1 MFSNTDG
8 LPKALAK
15 RTSLLSDLSC
25 ILSHQA
31 CVETPIFSLKII
43 WGWCHLE
50 WCQKVKPTSVKHVS
64 ACQLWWQK
72 SVLHCEIS
80 AEADSQ
86 YYSCINLC
94 HFSMSVNSLVPSVHE
109 IQNAFWHSW
118 SVTANYCC
126 MNTIMVLH
134 SCHCWFCSKTEASY
148 FVTAPNIRTKKC
160 LCSTC
165 FILNFH
171 QTGRPDMSHESTT
184 FSSFM
189 I

>member
-1 MFSNTDG
+1 MCSNTDG
-8 LPKALAK
+8 VPKALAK

-31 CVETPIFSLKII
+31 CETHIFSLKII

-50 WCQKVKPTSVKHVS
+50 WCQKSNKPVLNICLHASCGDKSQSYIVRYQLRLIASITHALTFVTSPCRSTVWPLCTWNSK
-64 ACQLWWQK
+64 
-72 SVLHCEIS
+72 
-80 AEADSQ
+80 
-86 YYSCINLC
+86 CILT
-94 HFSMSVNSLVPSVHE
+94 FR
-109 IQNAFWHSW
+109 

-126 MNTIMVLH
+126 MNTITVLH
-134 SCHCWFCSKTEASY
+134 SCHCWFCSKTEGSY

-165 FILNFH
+165 LILNFH
-171 QTGRPDMSHESTT
+171 QTGHPDMSHESTT